1 MLLFDHQRRIAQQFG
16 YRDQDHNLAVEQFMQ
31 RYYRTVNALS
41 RLNEM
46 LLQLF
51 EEAILLADEPG
62 EPQPINR
69 RFQARRGYL
78 EVTRPNVFLR
88 YPFALLEIFPGFA
101 TAPGNQGHP
110 RLHHPADPRPSAA
123 D

>member
-1 MLLFDHQRRIAQQFG
+1 
-16 YRDQDHNLAVEQFMQ
+16 MQ

-51 EEAILLADEPG
+51 EEAILLADDSD

-69 RFQARRGYL
+69 RFQVRHGYL
-78 EVTRPNVFLR
+78 EVVRPNVFLR
-88 YPFALLEIFPGFA
+88 YPFYFCAI
-101 TAPGNQGHP
+101 
-110 RLHHPADPRPSAA
+110 RLRCWKFFWFCNSTRRSRASVPPPSA
-123 D
+123 